1 MCTTILINNIYMSK
15 NKKYIHRNE
24 PVPQDG
30 RRACLCRD
38 GHTYSRKCCGGDY
51 FNQGI
56 GNITGDAS

>member
-1 MCTTILINNIYMSK
+1 MSK